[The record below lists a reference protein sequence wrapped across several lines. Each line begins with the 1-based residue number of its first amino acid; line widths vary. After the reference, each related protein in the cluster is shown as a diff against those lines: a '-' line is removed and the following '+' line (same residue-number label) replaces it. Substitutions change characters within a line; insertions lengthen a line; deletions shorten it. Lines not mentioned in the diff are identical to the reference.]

1 MEKVENVTNVKLST
15 RPGKQEHDN
24 ATENPDDGFDEV
36 FKKELRRNN
45 DEIHGKSRLQ

>member
-45 DEIHGKSRLQ
+45 DEIFSKSRLQ

>member
-24 ATENPDDGFDEV
+24 VTETPDDGFDEV
-36 FKKELRRNN
+36 FQKELRRND
-45 DEIHGKSRLQ
+45 DEIHGKRRLQ

>member
-15 RPGKQEHDN
+15 RPGKQERDN

-36 FKKELRRNN
+36 FKKELGRNN

>member
-24 ATENPDDGFDEV
+24 GTKNPDDGFDKV
-36 FKKELRRNN
+36 FQKELRRND
-45 DEIHGKSRLQ
+45 DEILGKSRLQ